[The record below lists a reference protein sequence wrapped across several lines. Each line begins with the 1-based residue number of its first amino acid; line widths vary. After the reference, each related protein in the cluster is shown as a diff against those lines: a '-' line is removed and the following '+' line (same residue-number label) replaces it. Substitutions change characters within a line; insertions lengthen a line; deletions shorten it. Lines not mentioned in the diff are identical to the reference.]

1 MSLFVKICG
10 ITDAKSAENA
20 ASAGA
25 DAIGFVFAPS
35 PRQVSPDLASR
46 ISTALHPDILRVAV
60 FRRPTREMLER
71 VLASFTPDV
80 IQADHDVLGGVAGVG
95 RLPVYREGSGAAP
108 EGGRF
113 LYEGPR
119 SGVGVG
125 VDLPGA
131 ASMARLGE
139 MVLAGGLRP
148 DNVARAVMV
157 VRPFGVDVSSGVESA
172 PGVKE
177 PSLVRAFVSTVRA
190 AEERLVNA

>member
-10 ITDAKSAENA
+10 ITDARAAENA
-20 ASAGA
+20 ANAGA
-25 DAIGFVFAPS
+25 DAIGFVFASS
-35 PRQVSPDLASR
+35 PRQISPDLASR
-46 ISTALHPDILRVAV
+46 ISAALPPDMLRVAV
-60 FRRPTREMLER
+60 FRRPTPERLEQ
-71 VLASFTPDV
+71 VLASFSPDV
-80 IQADHDVLGGVAGVG
+80 IQADHDVLGGVAGAE

-108 EGGRF
+108 DGGRF

-125 VDLPGA
+125 VELAGA
-131 ASMARLGE
+131 ASMARMGE
-139 MVLAGGLRP
+139 MVLAGGLHP
-148 DNVARAVMV
+148 DNVGRALMV

-177 PSLVRAFVSTVRA
+177 PSLMRAFVSAVRA